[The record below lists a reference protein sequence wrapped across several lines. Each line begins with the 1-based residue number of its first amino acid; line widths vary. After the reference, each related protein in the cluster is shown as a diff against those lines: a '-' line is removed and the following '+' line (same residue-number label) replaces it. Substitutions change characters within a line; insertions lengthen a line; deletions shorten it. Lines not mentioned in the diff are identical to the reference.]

1 MNTVDARLARRLGV
15 RPEAL
20 ERARVAL
27 NRIAALPTAEQLPL
41 LLRVTR
47 GSGVAERTCAGLL
60 SVLPAASGE
69 ALLAAPAFGDKRL
82 AAVVTALEGF
92 AALDDVLKAAEAP
105 AQMAAL
111 EARLARQALEKDDAI
126 RERDAARVLA
136 ADAIRERDAA
146 RVLAADASRERDAAR
161 VLAADAIQARDA
173 AVRDAATK
181 AGEIRDADTTAAPAP
196 AQAMVLDALARSV
209 GQQLGA
215 VQRAMTSH
223 PVRLGPVSVTLRG
236 VAVAV
241 GEQVGL
247 QFKSL
252 ASRQGLER
260 TDEFGREAPAASEVK
275 FSFVPSRRPSPVLPD
290 VRGYSALLAQRKLV
304 ELGASVVVSG
314 QAGVV
319 RAQDPAAGTLVEP
332 GMQVTITLA
341 G

>member
-105 AQMAAL
+105 AQIASL

-146 RVLAADASRERDAAR
+146 RVLAADATRERDAAR
-161 VLAADAIQARDA
+161 VVAADAIQARDA
-173 AVRDAATK
+173 AVRDATK
-181 AGEIRDADTTAAPAP
+181 AGGIRDADTTAAPAP